1 MLISWHK
8 KYLLSIYFPIQY
20 ALLSTEKTTW
30 HTKGRNKI
38 VWEDKAIL
46 KTRLGHM
53 LGFSARECKITMI
66 NMLKDQMEK
75 VNNMQTQIILV
86 QK

>member
-20 ALLSTEKTTW
+20 ALLSTEKP
-30 HTKGRNKI
+30 HGIQKARRKI
-38 VWEDKAIL
+38 VWKDKAIL

-53 LGFSARECKITMI
+53 LGFSARDFKITMI

-75 VNNMQTQIILV
+75 
-86 QK
+86 